1 VEPQLGTAGALAQ
14 GAAPYKAHGS
24 WRNIRSAL
32 GAGRR
37 GSMFGASVLFA
48 TARQRHLGGM
58 PHSHIAPSKWDTS
71 MGTLAL
77 NGLAVRRF
85 LRHDLAA
92 VD

>member
-1 VEPQLGTAGALAQ
+1 
-14 GAAPYKAHGS
+14 
-24 WRNIRSAL
+24 
-32 GAGRR
+32 
-37 GSMFGASVLFA
+37 MFGASVLFA

-71 MGTLAL
+71 MGTLAVIV
-77 NGLAVRRF
+77 LAVRRF